1 MPLSNWQT
9 ILPTIILLLLTA
21 YLLRCL
27 KSWHRLDHI
36 PGPALAS
43 HSSLYLVRTLLSGK
57 FHEHMR
63 SLSEEY
69 GPLVRIG
76 PNDLLCTDPET
87 LRRICAARSPYTKG
101 EFYETGRVIP
111 GHDNIVT
118 LRDETK
124 HKALRAKLSAAY
136 AGRESGRGNAGLEGD
151 INSQVKQLIR
161 LIEEKYL
168 SEDGELRPMELT
180 SKTMF
185 FTLDVISEMS
195 FGEAFGF
202 LKQDKDLYQFIEIND
217 SAMPVMNFLLAV
229 PWLTNFVYRWPLKL
243 ALPRDGDN
251 VGLGRLMGLAKGYVD
266 DRLVRKDDAKP
277 GSLSDM
283 LQAFI
288 KSGMDYDELVQHMF
302 VQIVAGS
309 VTTAAAIRHTLLAL
323 ISSPTCYMALR
334 KEIDEAVAAGRVSAT
349 EVITDAEAQSL
360 PYLQAVIKEGLR
372 MWPPTTGLGS
382 KQVPKGGDEI
392 CGYFV
397 PEGTQI
403 AHNFS
408 GIMCLEGVF
417 GKDAKVFRPERWLEN
432 SSRGQDDRLKG
443 MNMVVDLAF
452 SHGKYLCLGKK
463 IALLELNKIFVELI
477 RRYDFFLVDPH
488 NPIKST
494 SGVFWLASDLWLRVS
509 RRQHSAHD

>member
-1 MPLSNWQT
+1 MTFET
-9 ILPTIILLLLTA
+9 ITTLALFLLA
-21 YLLRCL
+21 GYIARCL
-27 KSWHRLDHI
+27 KSWHRLAHI
-36 PGPALAS
+36 PGPTLAS
-43 HSSLYLVRTLLSGK
+43 HSSLCLLCTLLSGK

-63 SLSEEY
+63 FISHEY

-76 PNDLLCTDPET
+76 PNDLLCTDPEA

-101 EFYETGRVIP
+101 KFYQTGRVIP

-124 HKALRAKLSAAY
+124 HKALRVKLGAAY
-136 AGRESGRGNAGLEGD
+136 AGRESGGCSGLEGD
-151 INSQVKQLIR
+151 VNSQVKQFLR
-161 LIEEKYL
+161 LIEDKYL
-168 SEDGELRPMELT
+168 SKDDELRPLELT
-180 SKTMF
+180 SKAMF

-195 FGEAFGF
+195 FGGAFGF
-202 LKQDKDLYQFIEIND
+202 LKEDKDLYQFIEIND

-243 ALPRDGDN
+243 ALPSDGDH

-266 DRLVRKDDAKP
+266 DRLRKDAKP
-277 GSLSDM
+277 GSDM

-323 ISSPTCYMALR
+323 ICSPSSYMALR
-334 KEIDEAVAAGRVSAT
+334 KEIDEAVAEGRISAT
-349 EVITDAEAQSL
+349 EVITNPEAQSL

-372 MWPPTTGLGS
+372 MWPPATGLGS

-408 GIMCLEGVF
+408 GIMCLEVVF
-417 GKDAKVFRPERWLEN
+417 GKDAKVFRPERWLGN
-432 SSRGQDDRLKG
+432 SSRGQDDRLQV

-463 IALLELNKIFVELI
+463 IALLELNKIFVELL
-477 RRYDFFLVDPH
+477 RRYDFSLVDPH
-488 NPIKST
+488 NPIKSK

-509 RRQHSAHD
+509 RRQHSAHELLMAPSP